1 MARFFRQP
9 PARRPDFM
17 LPAVMPQRPFSPL
30 IAYGLPVLLTLVAFG
45 LSLLFYPAIAPNPY
59 LLFWGAVALSAS
71 LWGFRAGL
79 LAAGLTMIIV
89 EYFFYEPRYAIV
101 FDATDVLRLTM
112 FVGVALLISRLSAS
126 NQSATRRAQQ
136 QQEWFRITLSSIGDA
151 VIATDTEGRIS
162 FINGV
167 AETLTG
173 WSAAEAVGTPIDKVF
188 RIVNAT
194 TRQPRDNPLL
204 EALKKGTIVGLANH
218 TILIA
223 KDGRE
228 IHISDSGA
236 PIRDD
241 RGQILGAVLVFRDVS
256 EEREAARIGEMAEI
270 VLNNVSE
277 GFTIFDTDWRHVF
290 VNPAAIRL
298 TDAARGNNEPLVGQT
313 IEEAFP
319 ALKES
324 TLYRLLQQAALD
336 RQPRFVEEH
345 IEFYQRWYLYRIYP
359 LSFGVAV
366 FTEEITERKRAQ
378 LEAEEA
384 RAEAEAARRTLH
396 NLFMEAPAL
405 IGILRGREGRVELFN
420 PRFTQLWGNRNVL
433 GKTMREAFHEL
444 EGQGWF
450 EIMERVYNTG
460 EPIIG
465 TEQRA
470 DFDQNNDGKL
480 ETSYFNFVY
489 QATRNSKGEVDG
501 VAIYGVDVTNL
512 VLARDKAQEAD
523 RLKLQFLGMISHELR
538 TPLASIKG
546 FSSTLLMEDVNFA
559 PDQQREFTRVIDQ
572 EADKLTDLVE
582 QLLDLSRMQA
592 GTMTVHPQ
600 AAGIERVLDEARF
613 QLDMLTQQH
622 QLRIDLEPRLAY
634 VMIDVQRIAQ
644 VLVNLVSNAA
654 KFSPPNS
661 EILVEVHRADQWVE
675 VVVCDHG
682 IGIPPEDRLQVFE
695 AFRQVERKISG
706 AKRGAG
712 LGLAI
717 CRGIVEAHGG
727 RIWIAEND
735 APGTKIV
742 FTLPL
747 ATSTNADQTG

>member
-1 MARFFRQP
+1 MARFFGQP
-9 PARRPDFM
+9 PARRLDFM
-17 LPAVMPQRPFSPL
+17 LPAFKPQRPLSPL
-30 IAYGLPVLLTLVAFG
+30 LAYGLPVLLTLVAFG

-71 LWGFRAGL
+71 LWGFRSGL
-79 LAAGLTMIIV
+79 LAAFLTMLVV
-89 EYFFYEPRYAIV
+89 EYYFYTPRYAIV
-101 FDATDVLRLTM
+101 FDVTDLLRLTM
-112 FVGVALLISRLSAS
+112 FVAVALIISRSAAREQNAS
-126 NQSATRRAQQ
+126 RRAQQ

-151 VIATDTEGRIS
+151 VIATDSTGHII
-162 FINGV
+162 FINQV

-173 WSAAEAVGTPIDKVF
+173 WTSAEAMGKPIDTVF
-188 RIVNAT
+188 RIINET
-194 TRQPRDNPLL
+194 TRQPRGNPLL

-218 TILIA
+218 TLLLT

-228 IHISDSGA
+228 MHISDSGA

-241 RGQILGAVLVFRDVS
+241 SGQMLGAVLVFRDVS
-256 EEREAARIGEMAEI
+256 EERESARIGEMAEI
-270 VLNNVSE
+270 VLNNVKE
-277 GFTIFDTDWRHVF
+277 GFTIFDSDWHHVF
-290 VNPAAIRL
+290 VNPAALRL
-298 TDAARGNNEPLVGQT
+298 TEAARGNNEPLVGQT

-324 TLYRLLQQAALD
+324 NLYRLLQQAALD
-336 RQPRFVEEH
+336 RQQRNVEEY
-345 IEFYQRWYLYRIYP
+345 IPFYERWYEYRIYP
-359 LSFGVAV
+359 LSFGMAV
-366 FTEEITERKRAQ
+366 FTEEITERKQAQ
-378 LEAEEA
+378 LEAE
-384 RAEAEAARRTLH
+384 AARLNLY

-420 PRFTQLWGNRNVL
+420 PRFTQLWGNRDVL
-433 GKTMREAFHEL
+433 GKPMREAFHEL

-460 EPIIG
+460 EPVIG

-470 DFDQNNDGKL
+470 DFDQNNDGKR
-480 ETSYFNFVY
+480 ETGYFNFVY

-501 VAIYGVDVTNL
+501 VAIYGVDVTDL

-546 FSSTLLMEDVNFA
+546 FSSTLLMEDVDFS
-559 PDQQREFTRVIDQ
+559 PEQQREFTRVIDQ

-592 GTMTVHPQ
+592 GTMTVQPQ
-600 AAGIERVLDEARF
+600 PAAIERVIDEARF
-613 QLDMLTQQH
+613 QLDVLTQQH
-622 QLRIDLEPRLAY
+622 QLRIDLEPRLPY

-654 KFSPPNS
+654 KFSPPSS
-661 EILVEVHRADQWVE
+661 EILVEAHRTDQWVE

-695 AFRQVERKISG
+695 AFRQSERKISG

-727 RIWIAEND
+727 RIWIAQND